1 MTDELMRRCEHAVHL
16 ITESGEVLRAGRA
29 TLYVLSSLPR
39 LAWLRVFLYPPL
51 VWAAEGVYWLVARS
65 RGVIGRFVSL
75 PDSAE

>member
-1 MTDELMRRCEHAVHL
+1 MTDELMRRCEHAAHL